1 MSIEVKNLH
10 YTYFPKAPN
19 KKHALNG
26 LNFTI
31 EQGSFVAFV
40 GETGSGKSTLM
51 QCFNH
56 LLIPT
61 EGTINIDGIEI
72 RPKKKDRKINK
83 SLRRKVGL
91 VFQFPE
97 YQLFDETV
105 LKDVSFGPKNFGIKE
120 PELSERVRKALDIMG
135 IDESFNNRS
144 PFEISGGEKKRVAIA
159 GVLASDPDIIVFDEP
174 TVGMDPKRKKVIVD
188 LLTRLHGEGKTIILV
203 SHDMELVLRCAQK
216 VFVLSQGNLVFEG
229 TPNELFS
236 QDDNYGLEAP
246 KAFKFAKKLKNSGV
260 NISLNN
266 VFDIDTLVE
275 EIKRAK
281 NG

>member
-1 MSIEVKNLH
+1 MSIQVKDLH
-10 YTYFPKAPN
+10 FTYFPKSPN
-19 KKHALNG
+19 ARHALKG
-26 LNFTI
+26 VSFEI
-31 EQGSFVAFV
+31 KQGDFVAFV

-56 LLIPT
+56 LLVPSGGSIV
-61 EGTINIDGIEI
+61 IDDIVV
-72 RPKKKDRKINK
+72 RAKKKDRKINK
-83 SLRRKVGL
+83 PLRKKVGL

-120 PELSERVRKALDIMG
+120 PELSERAKKALDIMG
-135 IDESFNNRS
+135 IDESFYERS

-159 GVLASDPDIIVFDEP
+159 GVLASDPDIIIFDEP
-174 TVGMDPKRKKVIVD
+174 TVGMDPRRRNIILN
-188 LLTRLHGEGKTIILV
+188 LLTKLNEDGKTIILV
-203 SHDMELVLRCAQK
+203 SHDMELVLKCAKK

-229 TPNELFS
+229 TPNELFE

-246 KAFKFAKKLKNSGV
+246 KAIKFAKELKKSGV
-260 NISLNN
+260 NISLNK
-266 VFDIDTLVE
+266 VFDADTLVE